1 MEGLIHVGNSYNSVR
16 SGTSQLSWKLLN
28 GVGKKFPS
36 YVSLCVREVYLSA
49 GSREQH
55 TKR

>member
-1 MEGLIHVGNSYNSVR
+1 MEGLVHVGNSYNSVR

-28 GVGKKFPS
+28 GVGKFPS
-36 YVSLCVREVYLSA
+36 HVSLYVREVYLSA

-55 TKR
+55 TKY